1 MLRFKFLAALTALSV
16 INGGCIATQM
26 VPVTSGMTDA
36 EFAHYTGNGP
46 CTVAGQAFLRTR
58 GGDVRYGAGSAVTLI
73 PDTSL
78 LREVLRVNSTAG
90 NRAQLDPAVQSQWTA
105 SLRTTRA
112 DGEGEFEFRNIPCGD
127 WYAESTV
134 TWEVPTSGY
143 TTAVQGGLVA
153 GFVSVTPESS
163 PAKVM
168 LTY

>member
-1 MLRFKFLAALTALSV
+1 MHRFTSFAALTALSV
-16 INGGCIATQM
+16 AIGGCIPMQM
-26 VPVTSGMTDA
+26 VPISSGMTDA

-46 CTVAGQAFLRTR
+46 CTIAGQAFLRTR

-90 NRAQLDPAVQSQWTA
+90 SRAQLDPAVQSQWTA
-105 SLRTTRA
+105 SLRMTQA
-112 DGEGEFEFRNIPCGD
+112 DGEGEFEFRNVPCGD

-134 TWEVPTSGY
+134 TWEVPTSAY
-143 TTAVQGGLVA
+143 TTQAQGGRVA

-163 PAKVM
+163 PAKLM